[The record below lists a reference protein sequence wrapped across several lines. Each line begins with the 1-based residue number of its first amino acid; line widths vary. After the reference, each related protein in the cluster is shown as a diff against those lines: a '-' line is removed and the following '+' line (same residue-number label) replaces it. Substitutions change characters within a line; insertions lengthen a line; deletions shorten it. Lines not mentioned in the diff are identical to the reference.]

1 MTKVYILQLTCI
13 IRKEPVQIHVFCALK
28 FRGKENRVKNIIYFY
43 LLAYIAA
50 VNREGYGRRAQKEGD
65 CPPSFCTLLLT
76 YLSLCMPIMLHL
88 YSLH

>member
-1 MTKVYILQLTCI
+1 MTKVYILQLI
-13 IRKEPVQIHVFCALK
+13 IRKQPVQIHVFCALK

-43 LLAYIAA
+43 LLAYIA

-65 CPPSFCTLLLT
+65 GPPSFCTLLLT
-76 YLSLCMPIMLHL
+76 YLSLCMPTMLHL